1 MDAGIK
7 NNNDMISNLR
17 DEVTQLNSNF
27 DNIAIASYGS
37 SSIRIDPNTT
47 QEHLVLTNIN
57 IPTSG
62 YYYILTFFYQNKT
75 GNRSQIAIPYNQTT
89 KIYFRTCFENSWSNW
104 Q

>member
-17 DEVTQLNSNF
+17 NEVTQLNNNF
-27 DNIAIASYGS
+27 NNIAIAAYGS
-37 SSIRIDPNTT
+37 SGNPIDPNIT

-75 GNRSQIAIPYNQTT
+75 GNRSQIAIPYTQTT
-89 KIYFRTCFENSWSNW
+89 KIYFRTCFDNSWSNW